1 MKATMVIP
9 SYWGRKKSEG
19 MRDTDS
25 VYDHPTPL
33 DEGGTL
39 ARVLKSLSILDYKD
53 FTLVVLGVSTAPD
66 IREHV
71 ESKILSII
79 KDEAPDVQTILFSYT
94 HLTKIHSY
102 LTKKGKEKFI
112 PLLKLEGYSN
122 IRNLCLFSA
131 HLLGSGV
138 AVLIDDDE
146 IFEDSKFMDKAL
158 QFIGTKTEGNDV
170 LAVAGYYINPD
181 NDYLLHKEIN
191 PWMADWNKV
200 DCMNRA
206 FKETIGKGPRLK
218 ETSFVFGGNMVVH
231 RDLFSC
237 VPFDPSITRG
247 EDIDFLINA
256 RMFGHIF
263 YLDNQLTIKHDAPP
277 KPHPEWR
284 KVREDILRF
293 VFEKSKLESQKPVE
307 NMVKVTAENLGI
319 YPGEFLKEDL
329 EDRIFRSNL
338 MLAVDYLIKGDQQGA
353 TECLRNIYLAKT
365 RSSSE
370 PDPFQGLL
378 NLQKNWEELMEYF
391 SSEKVR
397 GEVCSLCFFPRDE
410 NHD

>member
-1 MKATMVIP
+1 MVIP

-33 DEGGTL
+33 DERGTL
-39 ARVLKSLSILDYKD
+39 ARALKSLSILDNKD
-53 FTLVVLGVSTAPD
+53 FTLVVLGISTASD
-66 IREHV
+66 IRENV

-79 KDEAPDVQTILFSYT
+79 KEAAPDVQTILFSYT
-94 HLTKIHSY
+94 RLTKIHSY
-102 LTKKGKEKFI
+102 LTKSGQETFI

-131 HLLGSGV
+131 YLLGSDV

-146 IFEDSKFMDKAL
+146 IFEDSQFMAKAL
-158 QFIGTKTEGNDV
+158 QFIGTKIEGNDL

-181 NDYLLHKEIN
+181 NNYLLHKEIK
-191 PWMADWNKV
+191 PWMTYWNKV

-206 FKETIGKGPRLK
+206 FKKTIGKGPRLK

-231 RDLFSC
+231 RDLFSR

-256 RMFGHIF
+256 RMFGHTF

-284 KVREDILRF
+284 KLREDILRF
-293 VFEKSKLESQKPVE
+293 VFEKSKLEAQKPVE
-307 NMVKVTAENLGI
+307 NMARVTAENLGI

-338 MLAVDYLIKGDQQGA
+338 MLAADYLTKGDQQGA
-353 TECLRNIYLAKT
+353 TECLHNIYLGKA
-365 RSSSE
+365 RSGSE
-370 PDPFQGLL
+370 SDPFQGLL
-378 NLQKNWEELMEYF
+378 KLQKTWEELMKYF
-391 SSEKVR
+391 SSEKVKR
-397 GEVCSLCFFPRDE
+397 EVCSLCSFSLD
-410 NHD
+410 